1 MKKHFSEEDL
11 NGRSDAEIINLLNK
25 QLLTI
30 TLLEEEVKNLERKIK
45 KSKG

>member
-1 MKKHFSEEDL
+1 MKNHFSEEDL
-11 NGRSDAEIINLLNK
+11 NGRSDEEIINLLNK